1 MSNFEL
7 LDEIILN
14 LNLGFDLS
22 ASQSSV
28 NMTLLEVIL
37 SYGRI

>member
-22 ASQSSV
+22 ESQNSV
-28 NMTLLEVIL
+28 NMTLFEIIL
-37 SYGRI
+37 SYYMI